1 VKQRRENL
9 YHGRGWRESDGKGRP
24 AYAPPVAVIF
34 CCRILVAKPALRR
47 DKLAGGE
54 DDLLGRAIH
63 GPFSVRPAVYGG
75 FAATN
80 VV

>member
-1 VKQRRENL
+1 L
-9 YHGRGWRESDGKGRP
+9 LFS
-24 AYAPPVAVIF
+24 AAL
-34 CCRILVAKPALRR
+34 LVLKPALRR